1 MATAKK
7 KTATKKKA
15 PSKKRAP
22 AKPKEPEYDPRLV
35 EWLDLEEGEKVSPSA
50 LAAAHQ
56 ALWGA
61 QWRTR
66 KEDEILV
73 LVQQARGQRRP

>member
-7 KTATKKKA
+7 KTAAKKK
-15 PSKKRAP
+15 SP
-22 AKPKEPEYDPRLV
+22 AKPKEPEYDPRLI
-35 EWLDLEEGEKVSPSA
+35 EFLDLEEDEKVSATA

-66 KEDEILV
+66 KEEDILV